1 MKQSINIRS
10 EQLMQNIV
18 SLINNSNLPISNV
31 YFIFKNIMQDIEN
44 TYYSVLNQES
54 EEYTEKT
61 DGSEIL
67 GKDLVDDIA
76 KTPEEA
82 LMKMEDKE
90 NEN

>member
-1 MKQSINIRS
+1 MKQSINVRS

-18 SLINNSNLPISNV
+18 SLINDSNLPISNV

-44 TYYSVLNQES
+44 TYYSILNQES
-54 EEYTEKT
+54 EEYIEKT

-67 GKDLVDDIA
+67 GKDLVNDIA

>member
-10 EQLMQNIV
+10 EQLMQSIV

-54 EEYTEKT
+54 EEYIEKT

>member
-1 MKQSINIRS
+1 MKQSINVRS

-18 SLINNSNLPISNV
+18 SLINDSNLPISNV

-44 TYYSVLNQES
+44 TYYSILNQES
-54 EEYTEKT
+54 EEYIEKT